1 MRNIFTVNRL
11 LAHAGTLTKKIEI
24 MKTNTKLTKKVQK
37 KKNGFTLIEV
47 IAVLVLLGILAA
59 VAIPRYVDMS
69 EAARDRAIDAAIS
82 ELNGR
87 ESLTWGAQQLQA
99 GGYVDDAA
107 VFAAV
112 DPVLGSEYTFAP
124 TASGGDL
131 TFQGVT
137 VTLVRNPS
145 TATTTAEWTR

>member
-1 MRNIFTVNRL
+1 
-11 LAHAGTLTKKIEI
+11 

-69 EAARDRAIDAAIS
+69 AAARNRAIDAAVS

-87 ESLTWGAQQLQA
+87 EALEWGNIQLQD
-99 GGYVDDAA
+99 GGYTNDAA
-107 VFAAV
+107 VVAAV
-112 DPVLGSEYTFAP
+112 DTTLGAAYAVTI
-124 TASGGDL
+124 TATGATV
-131 TFQGVT
+131 TFQNDT
-137 VTLVRNPS
+137 ANQVTLVRTES
-145 TATTTAEWTR
+145 TSEQPAAWVRQ

>member
-1 MRNIFTVNRL
+1 
-11 LAHAGTLTKKIEI
+11 

-69 EAARDRAIDAAIS
+69 AAARNRAIDAAVS

-87 ESLTWGAQQLQA
+87 EALEWGNIQLQT
-99 GGYVDDAA
+99 GGYTNDAA
-107 VFAAV
+107 VVTAV
-112 DPVLGSEYTFAP
+112 DTTLGSAYVL
-124 TASGGDL
+124 SGVSATGATV
-131 TFQGVT
+131 TFQNDT
-137 VTLVRNPS
+137 ANQVTLTRTVS
-145 TATTTAEWTR
+145 TAEQPAEWTR

>member
-1 MRNIFTVNRL
+1 
-11 LAHAGTLTKKIEI
+11 

-69 EAARDRAIDAAIS
+69 AAARNRAIDAAIS

-87 ESLTWGAQQLQA
+87 ESLTWGSQQLQA

-112 DPVLGSEYTFAP
+112 DPILGTEYTFAP
-124 TASGGDL
+124 TVSGGPL

-137 VTLVRNPS
+137 VELTRNPS